1 MLLFFSSTKDKKR
14 NTILQFC
21 NLYAMNLFNDAE
33 RNALGIREVRQPL
46 QKNKIYIFQITS
58 VDHATHL

>member
-14 NTILQFC
+14 NTILQFS

-46 QKNKIYIFQITS
+46 QLIN
-58 VDHATHL
+58 

>member
-14 NTILQFC
+14 NTIVQFW
-21 NLYAMNLFNDAE
+21 NQYAMNLLNDAE

-46 QKNKIYIFQITS
+46 QLIN
-58 VDHATHL
+58 

>member
-46 QKNKIYIFQITS
+46 QLTK
-58 VDHATHL
+58 

>member
-46 QKNKIYIFQITS
+46 ELNN
-58 VDHATHL
+58 